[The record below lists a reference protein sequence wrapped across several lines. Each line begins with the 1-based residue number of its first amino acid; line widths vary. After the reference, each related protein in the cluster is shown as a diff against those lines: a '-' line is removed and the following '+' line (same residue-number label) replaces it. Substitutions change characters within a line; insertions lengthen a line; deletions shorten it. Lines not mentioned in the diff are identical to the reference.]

1 MGFLSFLLLLAI
13 VWLLWTIS
21 RNSTDALDKQT
32 AMQHQLIALEKRIES
47 LVEQLADDKK
57 AKSTSPNRRSTAT
70 KTSTGK
76 SGTAKKSGTGSKN
89 SAKAEAADKPAD
101 NSSPQS

>member
-32 AMQHQLIALEKRIES
+32 AMQHQLVAMEKRIET
-47 LVEQLADDKK
+47 LAEQLAADKK
-57 AKSTSPNRRSTAT
+57 AKPATAT
-70 KTSTGK
+70 RR
-76 SGTAKKSGTGSKN
+76 KSGTGSK
-89 SAKAEAADKPAD
+89 SGAKATATVKKADT
-101 NSSPQS
+101 NSE